1 MRSTAHLFPRL
12 LDTLRIML
20 YQGYSLLYPADKDNM
35 TSVTESPRSRNG
47 YRLYHGKGWLR
58 SKMRRGRFGMVAM
71 V

>member
-12 LDTLRIML
+12 LDNLRVML
-20 YQGYSLLYPADKDNM
+20 YQGYALPYLSDQDNMISVMESLL
-35 TSVTESPRSRNG
+35 SRNG

-58 SKMRRGRFGMVAM
+58 LKMRLGRFGMVAM